1 MMYGN
6 PYINNYGGNFNPQST
21 FNRIDEQIN
30 QLQQMKEQIK
40 NSQPMP
46 QNQQPSINQTFQLA
60 PNGNGGI
67 RYVNSIDDVN
77 KETVFVDTPFFSK
90 DLSVMWLKNATGD
103 IKAYELNEIVQK
115 DEKDL
120 QIEFLMT
127 QQQEKDNRIDSLQ
140 AQLNELKGRLDNEQL
155 SSNDYA
161 KSIPTDASTI
171 DESVGKSTKTSKPT
185 SISRVSTSKKK

>member
-1 MMYGN
+1 MYGN
-6 PYINNYGGNFNPQST
+6 PYINNYSGNFNPQNMY
-21 FNRIDEQIN
+21 NRIDEQIA
-30 QLQQMKEQIK
+30 QLQSMKEQIK
-40 NSQPMP
+40 NTQPTT
-46 QNQQPSINQTFQLA
+46 QNQHPSINQTFQLA

-77 KETVFVDTPFFSK
+77 KETVFMDTPFFSK

-120 QIEFLMT
+120 QIEFLM
-127 QQQEKDNRIDSLQ
+127 
-140 AQLNELKGRLDNEQL
+140 AQVNELKGRLDNEQL

-161 KSIPTDASTI
+161 EQVTTNAPTI
-171 DESVGKSTKTSKPT
+171 DEPVGKSTKTSKPS
-185 SISRVSTSKKK
+185 SISRVPTSTKK